1 MKLFYAL
8 VLPLLLLLGA
18 QAIHAEGTKEVMPNS
33 TNGTGLIVSTSTSFP
48 LGNVGS
54 HYKASVDQ
62 RIYIRIKDFT
72 KEVLYYGF
80 NWETLG
86 PAGTNIVPYTDVY
99 MRIFDPS
106 GNLDTTI
113 RLPASGNGF
122 ISTWNSVAGPLA
134 GAKIGGFPAA
144 GYNPLNFTPTM
155 NGDYYVTFYRSSDGG
170 VTHNIAESM
179 LSKYFD
185 LTVASGTGAAAVRY
199 PGRVH
204 CNDWAFSVYSPGNHD
219 YQEPQDPTNAQF
231 FTYTPDSVIAK
242 VYFPATGFEP
252 LSYLVAFNN
261 FGVKDNGNWLVD
273 RKSIVL
279 PTFDTTYLRGGY
291 PVFLNRPDTNIWH
304 VSALPNPPQLVSPT
318 ISGCPPGPYNIRFYA
333 PQAGDYYMLM
343 DLNGVSG
350 YQANSADRFI
360 ELINQ
365 APGIITY
372 VWDGKDNLGNSVPS
386 NTSFPITFSFR
397 KGRINIPFYDVELN
411 IYGFSVDGVLPQLA
425 YNTTLYWDD
434 TQLYNVDGSTVPPQM
449 PNNYNTTG
457 AGINNSIVGQKAP
470 GHAWSGDGNPGMVI
484 PAPDVAGNSTDN
496 DQTNDFG
503 NARLIN
509 TWAWGVELKTTQTLK
524 LACISV
530 SGTVWDDAD
539 GSAAGTFTNIQ
550 TNSEPGV
557 NAGNSLYA
565 SLIDPISGKVL
576 STVAVAANGKYTLPN
591 CPINASNMQVV
602 ISTTAGVV
610 GGNAP
615 TGNIP
620 TTWINT
626 SPLNHSFNSV
636 DVDITG
642 IDFGIEQLPNSVDQ
656 HYTIAVPIWNSSIT
670 LNGAGTIASPGML
683 KGSDPEDGALGSGK
697 TVVITQVP
705 SNEQLYYNGV
715 LVTNN
720 TTIPNYDPSKLTMKF
735 ISITVTSISFYY
747 AYVDAAGKQDPS
759 PAVYTI
765 DMSSVLATTLGTF
778 TGRAGDDGN
787 ILNWTGL
794 NETNGAYFIIQR
806 SVDGVKYE
814 NIGRV
819 DGGTTGATG
828 NHTFLDHQPAPGVI
842 NYYRIEVTDL
852 SGGASYSSI
861 VAINTTGVSSV
872 VELAPNPFRDAITV
886 QLNLAAPEKVLI
898 RLLDSKGS
906 LLRLAD
912 FAGIKG
918 VNTLTLSNLSGLP
931 VSVYFVQIVLADQ
944 TFVRKAFNR
953 R

>member
-8 VLPLLLLLGA
+8 VLPLLLLLSA

-33 TNGTGLIVSTSTSFP
+33 TKGTGLIVSTTTSFP
-48 LGNVGS
+48 LGKVGS
-54 HYKASVDQ
+54 HFDASVDQ
-62 RIYIRIKDFT
+62 RIYIRIKDFS

-80 NWETLG
+80 NWETLC
-86 PAGTNIVPYTDVY
+86 PSCSVVPYADVY
-99 MRIFDPS
+99 MNIYAPDGS
-106 GNLDTTI
+106 LVSTVNLPT
-113 RLPASGNGF
+113 SGNGF

-134 GAKIGGFPAA
+134 GAKIGGVPTA
-144 GYNPLNFTPTM
+144 GYNPLSFTPAM
-155 NGDYYVTFYRSSDGG
+155 NGDYYVTFFRSTDGIN
-170 VTHNIAESM
+170 HDIAESM
-179 LSKYFD
+179 LAKYFD
-185 LTVASGTGAAAVRY
+185 FTVAQTVSGVTTRF

-204 CNDWAFSVYSPGNHD
+204 CNDWAFSVYNPAKND
-219 YQEPQDPTNAQF
+219 WQDPQAPTNAQF

-252 LSYLVAFNN
+252 LSYLVAFNS
-261 FGVKDNGNWLVD
+261 FGVKNNGNWLQD

-279 PTFDTTYLRGGY
+279 PTFDTTYLKGGY
-291 PVFLNRPDTNIWH
+291 YVFLNRPDTTIWH

-343 DLNGVSG
+343 DLNGVAG

-365 APGIITY
+365 SPGIVTY
-372 VWDGKDNLGNSVPS
+372 VWDGKDGLGNSVPS

-411 IYGFSVDGVLPQLA
+411 IYGFSVDGVLPQA
-425 YNTTLYWDD
+425 AFNTTLYWDD
-434 TQLYNVDGSTVPPQM
+434 SQLYNVTSGTL

-457 AGINNSIVGQKAP
+457 AGIDNSIVGQKAP
-470 GHAWSGDGNPGMVI
+470 GHAWSGDGNPGMLI
-484 PAPDVAGNSTDN
+484 PAPDVNGNSTDN

-539 GSAAGTFTNIQ
+539 GSANGTFTNIR

-565 SLIDPISGKVL
+565 SLIDPLSGKVL
-576 STVAVAANGKYTLPN
+576 STVAVASNGTYTLPN
-591 CPINASNMQVV
+591 CPINATNMQVV
-602 ISTTAGVV
+602 ISTTAGIV
-610 GGNAP
+610 GANAP

-620 TTWINT
+620 TTWVNT
-626 SPLNHSFNSV
+626 SPMNHSFNSV
-636 DVDITG
+636 DVDVTG

-656 HYTIAVPIWNSSIT
+656 HYTIAVPILNSSIT

-705 SNEQLYYNGV
+705 SNEQLYYGGV

-735 ISITVTSISFYY
+735 TSITVTSISFYY

-765 DMSSVLATTLGTF
+765 DMSAVLATTLGTF
-778 TGRAGDDGN
+778 TGQAGYDGN
-787 ILNWTGL
+787 TLNWTGL
-794 NETNGAYFIIQR
+794 NETNGVYFIILR
-806 SVDGVKYE
+806 SADGVKYE

-828 NHTFLDHQPAPGVI
+828 NHTFVDHQPAPGVI
-842 NYYRIEVTDL
+842 NYYRLEVVDL

-861 VAINTTGVSSV
+861 VAINTAGISSV
-872 VELAPNPFRDAITV
+872 VELAPNPFRDAINV
-886 QLNLAAPEKVLI
+886 RLNLAAPDKVSL

-906 LLRLAD
+906 LLQLAD
-912 FAGIKG
+912 FAGVKG
-918 VNTLTLSNLSGLP
+918 LNTLTLTNLSALP
-931 VSVYFVQIVLADQ
+931 VSVYFVQIVLSDQ
-944 TFVRKAFNR
+944 TFIRKAFNR